1 MDGYAFSMEMTVR
14 DYECDIQGIVNN
26 SVYQNYLEHVRHEY
40 LRAVGVDFHAYAREG
55 INLVVTRVEM
65 DYKAP
70 LKSGEEFVVGLN
82 ITRESRVRFA
92 FLQDIFRLP
101 DMAPVIRGKVV
112 GTALNER
119 GRPFISTA
127 TIGLPVWWMAR
138 ASSSCAA
145 GRSREAREWRHCRQ
159 RR

>member
-1 MDGYAFSMEMTVR
+1 MDDYEFSREMTVR

-40 LRAVGVDFHAYAREG
+40 LRAVGVDFHAYARDG

-70 LKSGEEFVVGLN
+70 LKSGEKFVVGLN
-82 ITRESRVRFA
+82 VTRESKVRFA

-101 DMAPVIRGKVV
+101 DMAPVIRGKIV

-119 GRPFISTA
+119 GRPFIPEA
-127 TIGLPVWWMAR
+127 FEKIF
-138 ASSSCAA
+138 
-145 GRSREAREWRHCRQ
+145 SR
-159 RR
+159 